1 LGISS
6 GGDVVVL
13 PQEFIRVKRDGEKHT
28 RDSMKEFFSQYL
40 NGNVADYQ
48 VSAWLMAAFLKG
60 LDDEETFWLTEQIV
74 NSGEKLDLSD
84 IDGIKVDKHS
94 SGGVGDKVSLA
105 IVPLLAS
112 TGLVVSKMSGRGLGH
127 TGGTID
133 KLESIPGLRTE
144 FSTEEFKALLRRVGL
159 AIVSQSESLAPLDK
173 KLYSLRDVT
182 ATVESLPLIASSIMS
197 KKIAVGSDLV
207 SLDVKLGNGAF
218 ITNLEDAKE
227 LCRFMMSLAEQFG
240 RKVEIHVTDMNE
252 PLGSSIGNSLE
263 VIEALEFLKGKVENR
278 FARLVKEL
286 YKDTVNSTGGEA
298 PDVEQLIAS
307 GKPLEKF
314 AQMIEAQSGD
324 PKVVEDYSLLP
335 MAKNVHELRAQRSG
349 YLKFVDTKEVGMAAV
364 ELGGGRK
371 RKEDN
376 IDHGVGIKFLVEGG
390 SKVDAGDI
398 LALVYFNNE
407 NTLNSALKRLEH
419 AFIITETEPEE
430 RPLIWWSSYQ

>member
-1 LGISS
+1 M
-6 GGDVVVL
+6 L

-48 VSAWLMAAFLKG
+48 ISAWLMAAFLKG

-218 ITNLEDAKE
+218 ITSLEDAKE
-227 LCRFMMSLAEQFG
+227 LCRIMMSLAEQFG

-252 PLGSSIGNSLE
+252 PLGCSVGNSLE

-278 FARLVKEL
+278 FATLVKEL
-286 YKDTVNSTGGEA
+286 YKDTVNSTGVKA
-298 PDVEQLIAS
+298 PDVDQLIAS

-335 MAKNVHELRAQRSG
+335 MAKSVHELRAQQSG
-349 YLKFVDTKEVGMAAV
+349 YLTFVDTKEVGMAVV

-371 RKEDN
+371 KKEDN

-398 LALVYFNNE
+398 VALVYFNNE

-419 AFIITETEPEE
+419 AFTIMETEPQE

>member
-1 LGISS
+1 M
-6 GGDVVVL
+6 L

-218 ITNLEDAKE
+218 ITSLEDAKE
-227 LCRFMMSLAEQFG
+227 LCRIMMSLAEQFG

-252 PLGSSIGNSLE
+252 PLGCSVGNSLE

-278 FARLVKEL
+278 FATLVKEL
-286 YKDTVNSTGGEA
+286 YKDTVNSTGVEA
-298 PDVEQLIAS
+298 PDVDQLIAS

-335 MAKNVHELRAQRSG
+335 MAKSVHELRAQQSG
-349 YLKFVDTKEVGMAAV
+349 YLAFVDTKEVGMAVV

-371 RKEDN
+371 KKEDN

-398 LALVYFNNE
+398 VALVYFNNE

-419 AFIITETEPEE
+419 AFTITETEPQE

>member
-1 LGISS
+1 M
-6 GGDVVVL
+6 L

-48 VSAWLMAAFLKG
+48 ISAWLMAAFLKG

-218 ITNLEDAKE
+218 ITSLEDAKE
-227 LCRFMMSLAEQFG
+227 LCRIMMSLAEQFG

-252 PLGSSIGNSLE
+252 PLGCSVGNSLE

-278 FARLVKEL
+278 FATLVKEL
-286 YKDTVNSTGGEA
+286 YKDTVNSTGVEA
-298 PDVEQLIAS
+298 PDVDQLIAS

-335 MAKNVHELRAQRSG
+335 MAKNVHELRAQQSG
-349 YLKFVDTKEVGMAAV
+349 YLAFVDTKEVGMAVV

-371 RKEDN
+371 KKEDN

-398 LALVYFNNE
+398 VALVYFNNE

-419 AFIITETEPEE
+419 AFTIMETEPQE

>member
-1 LGISS
+1 
-6 GGDVVVL
+6 VL

-48 VSAWLMAAFLKG
+48 ISAWLMAAFLKG

-74 NSGEKLDLSD
+74 SSGEKLDLSD

-144 FSTEEFKALLRRVGL
+144 FSTEEFKALLRRAGL

-218 ITNLEDAKE
+218 ITSLEDAKE
-227 LCRFMMSLAEQFG
+227 LCRIMMSLAEQFG

-278 FARLVKEL
+278 FATLVKEL
-286 YKDTVNSTGGEA
+286 YKDTVNSTGVEA
-298 PDVEQLIAS
+298 PDVDQLIAS

-335 MAKNVHELRAQRSG
+335 MAKSVHELRAQQSG
-349 YLKFVDTKEVGMAAV
+349 YLTFVDTKEVGMAVV

-371 RKEDN
+371 KKEDN

-398 LALVYFNNE
+398 VALVYFNNE

-419 AFIITETEPEE
+419 AFTIMETEPQE

>member
-1 LGISS
+1 M
-6 GGDVVVL
+6 L

-218 ITNLEDAKE
+218 ITSLEDAKE
-227 LCRFMMSLAEQFG
+227 LCRIMMSLAEQFG

-252 PLGSSIGNSLE
+252 PLGCSVGNSLE

-278 FARLVKEL
+278 FATLVKEL
-286 YKDTVNSTGGEA
+286 YKDTVNSTGVEA
-298 PDVEQLIAS
+298 PDVDQLIAS

-335 MAKNVHELRAQRSG
+335 MAKNVHELRAQQSG
-349 YLKFVDTKEVGMAAV
+349 YLAFVDTKEVGMAVV

-371 RKEDN
+371 KKEDN

-398 LALVYFNNE
+398 VALVYFNNE

-419 AFIITETEPEE
+419 AFTIMETEPQE

>member
-1 LGISS
+1 
-6 GGDVVVL
+6 
-13 PQEFIRVKRDGEKHT
+13 
-28 RDSMKEFFSQYL
+28 
-40 NGNVADYQ
+40 
-48 VSAWLMAAFLKG
+48 
-60 LDDEETFWLTEQIV
+60 
-74 NSGEKLDLSD
+74 
-84 IDGIKVDKHS
+84 
-94 SGGVGDKVSLA
+94 
-105 IVPLLAS
+105 
-112 TGLVVSKMSGRGLGH
+112 
-127 TGGTID
+127 
-133 KLESIPGLRTE
+133 
-144 FSTEEFKALLRRVGL
+144 
-159 AIVSQSESLAPLDK
+159 
-173 KLYSLRDVT
+173 
-182 ATVESLPLIASSIMS
+182 
-197 KKIAVGSDLV
+197 
-207 SLDVKLGNGAF
+207 
-218 ITNLEDAKE
+218 
-227 LCRFMMSLAEQFG
+227 
-240 RKVEIHVTDMNE
+240 MNE

>member
-1 LGISS
+1 
-6 GGDVVVL
+6 
-13 PQEFIRVKRDGEKHT
+13 
-28 RDSMKEFFSQYL
+28 MKEFFSQYL

-48 VSAWLMAAFLKG
+48 ISAWLMAAFLKG

-218 ITNLEDAKE
+218 ITSLEDAKE
-227 LCRFMMSLAEQFG
+227 LCRIMMSLAEQFG

-252 PLGSSIGNSLE
+252 PLGCSVGNSLE

-278 FARLVKEL
+278 FATLVKEL
-286 YKDTVNSTGGEA
+286 YKDTVNSTGVEA
-298 PDVEQLIAS
+298 PDVDQLIAS

-335 MAKNVHELRAQRSG
+335 MAKNVHELRAQQSG
-349 YLKFVDTKEVGMAAV
+349 YLAFVDTKEVGMAVV

-371 RKEDN
+371 KKEDN

-398 LALVYFNNE
+398 VALVYFNNE

-419 AFIITETEPEE
+419 AFTIMETEPQE

>member
-1 LGISS
+1 
-6 GGDVVVL
+6 VL

-48 VSAWLMAAFLKG
+48 ISAWLMAAFLKG

-74 NSGEKLDLSD
+74 SSGEKLDLSD

-112 TGLVVSKMSGRGLGH
+112 TGLVVSKISGRGLGH

-218 ITNLEDAKE
+218 ITSLEDAKE
-227 LCRFMMSLAEQFG
+227 LCRIMMSLAEQFG

-252 PLGSSIGNSLE
+252 PLGCSVGNSLE

-278 FARLVKEL
+278 FATLVKEL
-286 YKDTVNSTGGEA
+286 YKDTVNSTGVEA
-298 PDVEQLIAS
+298 PDVDQLIAS

-335 MAKNVHELRAQRSG
+335 MAKNVHELRAQQSG
-349 YLKFVDTKEVGMAAV
+349 YLAFVDTKEVGMAVV

-371 RKEDN
+371 KKEDN

-390 SKVDAGDI
+390 SKVNAGDI
-398 LALVYFNNE
+398 VALVYFNNE

-419 AFIITETEPEE
+419 AFTITETEPQQ

>member
-1 LGISS
+1 
-6 GGDVVVL
+6 
-13 PQEFIRVKRDGEKHT
+13 
-28 RDSMKEFFSQYL
+28 MKEFFSQYL

-48 VSAWLMAAFLKG
+48 ISAWLMAAFLKG

-218 ITNLEDAKE
+218 ITSLEDAKE
-227 LCRFMMSLAEQFG
+227 LCRIMMSLAEQFG

-252 PLGSSIGNSLE
+252 PLGCSVGNSLE

-278 FARLVKEL
+278 FATLVKEL
-286 YKDTVNSTGGEA
+286 YKDTVNSTGVEA
-298 PDVEQLIAS
+298 PDVDQLIAS

-335 MAKNVHELRAQRSG
+335 MAKNVHELRAQQSG
-349 YLKFVDTKEVGMAAV
+349 YLAFVDTKEVGMAVV

-371 RKEDN
+371 KKEDN

-398 LALVYFNNE
+398 VALVYFNNE

-419 AFIITETEPEE
+419 AFTITETEPQE

>member
-1 LGISS
+1 
-6 GGDVVVL
+6 
-13 PQEFIRVKRDGEKHT
+13 
-28 RDSMKEFFSQYL
+28 FSQYL

-218 ITNLEDAKE
+218 ITSLEDAKE
-227 LCRFMMSLAEQFG
+227 LCRIMMSLAEQFG

-252 PLGSSIGNSLE
+252 PLGCNVGNSLE

-278 FARLVKEL
+278 FATLVKEL
-286 YKDTVNSTGGEA
+286 YKDTVNSTGVEA
-298 PDVEQLIAS
+298 PDVDQLIAS

-335 MAKNVHELRAQRSG
+335 MAKNVHELRAQQSG
-349 YLKFVDTKEVGMAAV
+349 YLAFVDTKEVGMAVV

-371 RKEDN
+371 KKEDN

-398 LALVYFNNE
+398 VALVYFNNE

-419 AFIITETEPEE
+419 AFTIMETEPQE

>member
-1 LGISS
+1 
-6 GGDVVVL
+6 
-13 PQEFIRVKRDGEKHT
+13 
-28 RDSMKEFFSQYL
+28 
-40 NGNVADYQ
+40 
-48 VSAWLMAAFLKG
+48 MAAFLKG

-324 PKVVEDYSLLP
+324 PMVVEDYSLLP

-430 RPLIWWSSYQ
+430 RTLIWWSSYQ

>member
-1 LGISS
+1 M
-6 GGDVVVL
+6 L

-28 RDSMKEFFSQYL
+28 RDSMEEFFSQYL

-48 VSAWLMAAFLKG
+48 ISAWLMAAFLKG

-218 ITNLEDAKE
+218 ITSLEDAKE
-227 LCRFMMSLAEQFG
+227 LCRIMMSLAEQFG

-252 PLGSSIGNSLE
+252 PLGCSVGNSLE

-278 FARLVKEL
+278 FATLVKEL
-286 YKDTVNSTGGEA
+286 YKDTVNSTGVEA
-298 PDVEQLIAS
+298 PDVDQLIAS

-335 MAKNVHELRAQRSG
+335 MAKNVHELRAQQSG
-349 YLKFVDTKEVGMAAV
+349 YLTFVDTKEVGMAVV

-371 RKEDN
+371 KKEDN

-398 LALVYFNNE
+398 VALVYFNNE

-419 AFIITETEPEE
+419 AFTITETEPQE

>member
-1 LGISS
+1 M
-6 GGDVVVL
+6 L

-28 RDSMKEFFSQYL
+28 RDSMEEFFSQYL

-144 FSTEEFKALLRRVGL
+144 FSTEEFKALLRRAGL

-218 ITNLEDAKE
+218 ITSLEDAKE
-227 LCRFMMSLAEQFG
+227 LCRIMMSLAEQFG

-252 PLGSSIGNSLE
+252 PLGCNVGNSLE

-278 FARLVKEL
+278 FATLVKEL
-286 YKDTVNSTGGEA
+286 YKDTVNSTGVEA
-298 PDVEQLIAS
+298 PDVDQLIAS

-335 MAKNVHELRAQRSG
+335 MAKNVHELRAQQSG
-349 YLKFVDTKEVGMAAV
+349 YLAFVDTKEVGMAVV

-371 RKEDN
+371 KKEDN

-398 LALVYFNNE
+398 VALVYFNNE

-419 AFIITETEPEE
+419 AFTIMETEPQE